1 MTPARGW
8 GKGTER
14 PGQRSGAGLG
24 ERRRRAARLPAG
36 SAGRGAGTGLRTP
49 AGGMGP
55 RSWSRCVY
63 ISARVTSA
71 EERTALARLGSRE
84 ARAGVR
90 LRRKRV
96 LGGSVSAGG
105 CGRRR
110 GWAASSGR
118 DLGGSGRSGRREGWT
133 AVSFP
138 VGPHRRLVPSL
149 ASAAGWH
156 DRLYSAVL
164 LFSLSTPAPC
174 CRLPLFPGG
183 REAWLC
189 SESVLNKTKTGSVT
203 RTSSD
208 RLLGPLLAE
217 LALRDRAPES
227 RGGA

>member
-1 MTPARGW
+1 M
-8 GKGTER
+8 
-14 PGQRSGAGLG
+14 
-24 ERRRRAARLPAG
+24 
-36 SAGRGAGTGLRTP
+36 
-49 AGGMGP
+49 
-55 RSWSRCVY
+55 
-63 ISARVTSA
+63 SAR
-71 EERTALARLGSRE
+71 
-84 ARAGVR
+84 
-90 LRRKRV
+90 
-96 LGGSVSAGG
+96 G

-138 VGPHRRLVPSL
+138 VGPYRRRVPSL

-174 CRLPLFPGG
+174 CQLPLFPGG

-217 LALRDRAPES
+217 LALGDRAPEC
-227 RGGA
+227 RGGARGERRGSARLRTRRPHRPRRAARRPPGPPRCTRAFLFRQ